1 MQGREATEDDLSDH
15 NVHELL
21 YADSGYRFECGGLT
35 PDIAR
40 ISNAKVREYHK
51 QHYAPSNSLILVH
64 GQLSQDALESA
75 LDEWTMHAKVLKA
88 DCDATQ
94 GSERAWCRVPAALA
108 APASRTVD
116 FGAEDE
122 AVGSVVLGWS
132 GPMIGDV
139 VTITA
144 LEVLFRFLQEGSAS
158 PLAQHFVECA
168 HPLGIS
174 CFCLRERES
183 EVMAGRKTERQCAT
197 QERGGEGGA
206 GTEIDRDRQ
215 R

>member
-40 ISNAKVREYHK
+40 ISNAKVRQYHK
-51 QHYAPSNSLILVH
+51 QHYAPANSLILVH
-64 GQLSQDALESA
+64 GQLSQDALEAA
-75 LDEWTMHAKVLKA
+75 LDEWMMHAKVLDA
-88 DCDATQ
+88 DCDSTRGGQ
-94 GSERAWCRVPAALA
+94 RAWCRVPAALA

-168 HPLGIS
+168 HPLGI
-174 CFCLRERES
+174 CMLCLRERIS
-183 EVMAGRKTERQCAT
+183 EGIAWRKIERQCAT
-197 QERGGEGGA
+197 QERGGGG
-206 GTEIDRDRQ
+206 GTECQ